1 MTNLILFKNLMIS
14 IHQKIFSGTLLFT
27 LFVVN
32 LAMGQSTVPS
42 QLFQAYQKD
51 KEQSILPDFSYAG
64 YHSGVKAIPDMKD
77 YKVFNVI
84 DYGAIP
90 NDEISDKDAIQAAI
104 NAANKNGSGI
114 VFFPKGRF
122 LINQDTAQVKG
133 IVSKG
138 SNIIFRGSGAGQGGT
153 ELFMKE
159 MLAPINP
166 KQMWTGR
173 PMITF
178 TAGGRDMEVGQV
190 QKTAKVG
197 AIELTLDKIG
207 QLKVGDWIAL
217 KMLNNSPAL
226 IQETLGKHE
235 LNQNWKYLVEKGV
248 DVCLYY
254 QVVKMDG
261 LTIGLHAPIAI
272 NIDPK
277 YGWTVSRFANAEE
290 VGIEDI
296 SFVGNWQTKFVHHAS
311 WKDDSGFNLFMF
323 SRVTNSWM
331 RNCRFTNCSIAAIVQ
346 QSANVSI
353 LNCTV
358 TGNAG
363 HEAITSNHSTNVLL
377 ANLVDEASQWH
388 SFGSSHGAVNTVIY
402 NCTYPANTSF
412 ESHASQPRNTLLDN
426 VTGGFM
432 AGHQGGAI
440 ENLPNHLQ
448 GLVFWNYKQ
457 TNAAIKDFN
466 FWPDDKEDVWFKMVQ
481 PIVAGFISKGT
492 TFKRENL
499 SYLEGL
505 DKQVTPISLYQAQL
519 QQRLKK
525 VPTWLQQLK

>member
-1 MTNLILFKNLMIS
+1 MIS
-14 IHQKIFSGTLLFT
+14 IYQKQIIGTLLVT
-27 LFVVN
+27 LFAVN
-32 LAMGQSTVPS
+32 IAVGQSTIPS
-42 QLFQAYQKD
+42 QLFQSYQKD
-51 KEQSILPDFSYAG
+51 KGQSILPDFSYAG
-64 YHSGVKAIPDMKD
+64 YQSSEKAIPDRND
-77 YKVFNVI
+77 YKVFNVT

-90 NDEISDKDAIQAAI
+90 NDEISDKEAIQAAI

-178 TAGGRDMEVGQV
+178 TAGGRDMEIGQV

-197 AIELTLDKIG
+197 AIELTLDKTG
-207 QLKVGDWIAL
+207 PLKVGDWIAL

-235 LNQNWKYLVEKGV
+235 LNPNWKYLVEKGV
-248 DVCLYY
+248 DVCVYY
-254 QVVKMDG
+254 QIVKIDG

-290 VGIEDI
+290 VGIEGI

-311 WKDDSGFNLFMF
+311 WKDDSGFNLPIHGCATVG
-323 SRVTNSWM
+323 SP
-331 RNCRFTNCSIAAIVQ
+331 IA
-346 QSANVSI
+346 
-353 LNCTV
+353 
-358 TGNAG
+358 
-363 HEAITSNHSTNVLL
+363 VLQPL
-377 ANLVDEASQWH
+377 
-388 SFGSSHGAVNTVIY
+388 Y
-402 NCTYPANTSF
+402 N
-412 ESHASQPRNTLLDN
+412 
-426 VTGGFM
+426 
-432 AGHQGGAI
+432 
-440 ENLPNHLQ
+440 
-448 GLVFWNYKQ
+448 
-457 TNAAIKDFN
+457 
-466 FWPDDKEDVWFKMVQ
+466 
-481 PIVAGFISKGT
+481 
-492 TFKRENL
+492 
-499 SYLEGL
+499 
-505 DKQVTPISLYQAQL
+505 
-519 QQRLKK
+519 K
-525 VPTWLQQLK
+525 VPM